1 MKKFD
6 RIVLVSLT
14 LGIWALVALQL
25 VRPAVATT
33 QLAEMPLQSVF
44 NQYLTTALTQA
55 RSVANTCRIRGEMHG
70 TQLDAQVMC

>member
-1 MKKFD
+1 MTKLD
-6 RIVLVSLT
+6 RIILVSLT
-14 LGIWALVALQL
+14 IGVWALVAQQL

-55 RSVANTCRIRGEMHG
+55 RTVANSCRIKGVMHG
-70 TQLDAQVMC
+70 TELDAQVMC